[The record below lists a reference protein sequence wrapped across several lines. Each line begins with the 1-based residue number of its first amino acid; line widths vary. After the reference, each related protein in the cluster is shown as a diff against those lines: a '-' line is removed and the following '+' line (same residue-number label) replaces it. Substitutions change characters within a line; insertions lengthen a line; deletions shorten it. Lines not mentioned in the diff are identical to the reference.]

1 MLRRLSFWVTVF
13 LALVVT
19 ASAAEHLQV
28 HTLPIPGRGILVI
41 SSPIAWSK
49 QISQPPEAIAPTIR
63 FSSAAGQ
70 KFEVVITAFWSP
82 TNDSSFNSASNVR
95 SLVDDT
101 LGDLNSRLVES
112 DIPILE
118 LYSGSGTGYYFSATD
133 KAPDP
138 NEYKFLTQGAIAA
151 DDLLLTFT
159 VLTKEKLSPI
169 INTTLNMLRSSRRGT

>member
-1 MLRRLSFWVTVF
+1 MLRRLSCCVLVF
-13 LALVVT
+13 LALVLA
-19 ASAAEHLQV
+19 ASAADHSQQ
-28 HTLPIPGRGILVI
+28 HTLPIPGRGILVL
-41 SSPIAWSK
+41 SSPLAWSK

-63 FSSAAGQ
+63 FSSTAGQ

-82 TNDSSFNSASNVR
+82 RNDSSFNSASNVR

-101 LGDLNSRLVES
+101 LGDLKSRLVET

-118 LYSGSGTGYYFSATD
+118 LYSGSGTGYYFSVTD

-138 NEYKFLTQGAIAA
+138 NGFKYLTQGAIAA

-159 VLTKEKLSPI
+159 VLTNEKHSPI
-169 INTTLNMLRSSRRGT
+169 INTTLNILRSARRGT